1 MNKENTTSAPV
12 IRISD
17 LTVSYGR
24 HRALDAVSLQ
34 VNRGEVY
41 ALLGRNGA
49 GKTSLVACL
58 LGHRKGRT
66 GRVRVFGKDA
76 WSRRRQILGRVGV
89 VPEEPDAP
97 PEWTAAQLSRFHAR
111 LYPQWDEKMTGERLK
126 RFRIP
131 LDQPFGRLSKGQKGQ
146 VMLTLALSGRPD
158 LLVLDDPTLGL
169 DVVARSLLF
178 DELIGEL
185 ADRGT
190 TVLITT
196 HDLAGVEG
204 IADRVGILSEERLI
218 LDESLE
224 SVKSRFRRI
233 RAAAAADL
241 AEAPA
246 VLEPLGVISETTR
259 TLGREWVV
267 DRFRDQ
273 AFSAHLVTPESTE
286 LAADPMSLEEI
297 FITLTGDVVEERR

>member
-1 MNKENTTSAPV
+1 MDKKNTTSAPV

-24 HRALDAVSLQ
+24 HTALNSVSLE
-34 VNRGEVY
+34 VGKGEVY

-49 GKTSLVACL
+49 GKTSLVRCL
-58 LGHRKGRT
+58 LGQWKGQV
-66 GRVRVFGKDA
+66 GQVEVFGDEA
-76 WSRRRQILGRVGV
+76 WSRRRHILCRVGV

-97 PEWTAAQLSRFHAR
+97 PEWTVAQISRFYAR
-111 LYPQWDEKMTGERLK
+111 LYSMWDEMMTSKRLK
-126 RFRIP
+126 RFQIP

-146 VMLTLALSGRPD
+146 VMLTMALSGRPD
-158 LLVLDDPTLGL
+158 LLLLDDPTLGL
-169 DVVARSLLF
+169 DAVARGLLF

-204 IADRVGILSEERLI
+204 IADQVGVLSGEKMI

-224 SVKSRFRRI
+224 SVKSRFRRVRGAAASD
-233 RAAAAADL
+233 RAA
-241 AEAPA
+241 APA
-246 VLEPLGVISETTR
+246 VLETLGMISETTR
-259 TLGREWVV
+259 TMDREWVV
-267 DRFRDQ
+267 DRFQ
-273 AFSAHLVTPESTE
+273 EEAFAAYLGTTE
-286 LAADPMSLEEI
+286 GEKLTAEPMSLEDI
-297 FITLTGDVVEERR
+297 FIALTGDAVEERQ